1 MNSIQF
7 NFILDSFICLSGYG
21 ISDKNCFFPVS
32 VSNENLT
39 TISEKGQLPIPSSLI
54 KMNDRDKIKLELI
67 LFDDA
72 LHSAGLDFGFLK
84 KAEKEAMKKELKEAY
99 PSIITGFLCMHPVLP
114 CSDSIEEKLCT
125 KSEKDFKDLE
135 SFE

>member
-7 NFILDSFICLSGYG
+7 NFILDSFVCLSGYG

-54 KMNDRDKIKLELI
+54 KMNDRDKIKLESI
-67 LFDDA
+67 LFDEA
-72 LHSAGLDFGFLK
+72 LRSVGLDFGFLK
-84 KAEKEAMKKELKEAY
+84 KAEKKAEKQAEKVA
-99 PSIITGFLCMHPVLP
+99 S
-114 CSDSIEEKLCT
+114 SDSIEEKLCT
-125 KSEKDFKDLE
+125 KSEKDLKDLE

>member
-21 ISDKNCFFPVS
+21 ISDKNYFFPVS

-67 LFDDA
+67 LFECG
-72 LHSAGLDFGFLK
+72 LSAGLDFWFLK
-84 KAEKEAMKKELKEAY
+84 KAEKEAMKKELKEA
-99 PSIITGFLCMHPVLP
+99 S
-114 CSDSIEEKLCT
+114 SDSIEEKLCT
-125 KSEKDFKDLE
+125 KSEKDWKDLE
-135 SFE
+135 LFE